1 MPNLRQREI
10 LDVLIIKGRCSLA
23 ELAEEFD
30 VSAETIRR
38 DVKSL
43 ADEGLVEPVRG
54 GVALPEVLRET
65 AFHYCLLEQVDAK
78 KAIAA
83 RAAEEVAN
91 GDVLMI
97 GGGSTTTYFAHA
109 LRRHMELTVITN
121 SVDIARMLIPRNGN
135 RIYCMG
141 GALRAVDG
149 AVLGPLAVDFVRR
162 FSAKKAFFSVAEVD
176 LDDGLMHDAV
186 EDVELIRAILARAE
200 RRYLLCDQ
208 SKFAKR
214 GLLRLAR
221 FDEIDALV
229 TEAEPAPEFR
239 RRLEEAGVD
248 VLVAPPA
255 EQPAAQAA
263 NF

>member
-10 LDVLIIKGRCSLA
+10 LDVLTIKGRCSLA
-23 ELAEEFD
+23 ELAEEFN

-43 ADEGLVEPVRG
+43 AEEGLVEPVRG

-78 KAIAA
+78 KTIAR
-83 RAAEEVAN
+83 RAAAEVAN
-91 GDVLMI
+91 GEVLLI

-109 LRRHMELTVITN
+109 LRHHMELTVITN

-135 RIYCMG
+135 RVYCVG
-141 GALRAVDG
+141 GALRSMDG
-149 AVLGPLAVDFVRR
+149 AVLGPLAVEFVRR
-162 FSAKKAFFSVAEVD
+162 FSAKKTFFSVAEVD
-176 LDDGLMHDAV
+176 LADGLMHDAV
-186 EDVELIRAILARAE
+186 EDVEIVRAMMERAE

-208 SKFAKR
+208 SKFGRR
-214 GLLRLAR
+214 GLLKLAA
-221 FDEIDALV
+221 FDEVDALV
-229 TEAEPAPEFR
+229 TESEPAPEFR
-239 RRLEEAGVD
+239 RRLEEAGVE
-248 VLVAPPA
+248 VLIAPVLA
-255 EQPAAQAA
+255 AAQEAA